1 MKYPTFELML
11 HVASLL
17 RNHQALQQT
26 NSGCVL
32 DQAGLTVH
40 DTIRFWAF
48 LDVTMFVQAVIKS
61 QGPGISPGYYECGPW
76 LLQLENRRKTE
87 PKEIASHLIPC
98 LLVVY
103 VVVNFLISV
112 NFYFSIVLGYGNV
125 C

>member
-17 RNHQALQQT
+17 WNHQALQQT

-32 DQAGLTVH
+32 DQAGLTVR

-48 LDVTMFVQAVIKS
+48 LDVQAVIKS

-76 LLQLENRRKTE
+76 LL
-87 PKEIASHLIPC
+87 
-98 LLVVY
+98 
-103 VVVNFLISV
+103 
-112 NFYFSIVLGYGNV
+112 
-125 C
+125 

>member
-61 QGPGISPGYYECGPW
+61 QGPGISPGYFNWKIEEKQNQKKSLAFWFPAY
-76 LLQLENRRKTE
+76 LLYML
-87 PKEIASHLIPC
+87 
-98 LLVVY
+98 
-103 VVVNFLISV
+103 
-112 NFYFSIVLGYGNV
+112 
-125 C
+125 